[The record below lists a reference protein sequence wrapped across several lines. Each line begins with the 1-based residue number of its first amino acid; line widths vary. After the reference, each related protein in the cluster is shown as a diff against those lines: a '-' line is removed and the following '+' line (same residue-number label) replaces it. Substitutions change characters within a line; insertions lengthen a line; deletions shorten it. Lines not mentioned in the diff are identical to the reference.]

1 MNEDLFSP
9 SLLRVL
15 RIFRIARLL
24 RLVEF
29 AKGIRQLLWALMIS
43 LPALFNVGALL
54 FLVIFIYG
62 IIGMS
67 AFGHVKQ
74 EGALNENEI
83 SRHLVVHCHYSFAYQ
98 LARDGMT
105 LWIPCY

>member
-1 MNEDLFSP
+1 MVYVFTEIILEEVNVNEDMFSP

-67 AFGHVKQ
+67 AFGHAV
-74 EGALNENEI
+74 
-83 SRHLVVHCHYSFAYQ
+83 SYTHLTLPTIYSV
-98 LARDGMT
+98 
-105 LWIPCY
+105 